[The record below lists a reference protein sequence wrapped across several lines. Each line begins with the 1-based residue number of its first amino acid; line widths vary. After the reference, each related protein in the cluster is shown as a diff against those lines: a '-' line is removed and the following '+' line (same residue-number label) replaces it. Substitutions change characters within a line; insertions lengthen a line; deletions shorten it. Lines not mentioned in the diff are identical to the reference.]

1 MSDRRRYFNT
11 SLPQTL
17 QMGVALLY
25 LNAAF
30 DLLGGLLLLGSVGMV
45 ELAFFAGQ
53 AAGAYGIAN
62 ERRAGYVVG
71 VVSAVAPLAFLVWAA
86 VAVGVRA
93 VGVLDFA
100 FQVALVALLLHRQSR
115 EYARLWFH

>member
-1 MSDRRRYFNT
+1 VNDSRRWFNT
-11 SLPQTL
+11 NLPQTL

-30 DLLGGLLLLGSVGMV
+30 DLLGGLLLLGSVGTI

-62 ERRAGYVVG
+62 ERRVGYALG
-71 VVSAVAPLAFLVWAA
+71 VASALAPLVFLVWAA
-86 VAVGVRA
+86 VVAGIRA

-100 FQVALVALLLHRQSR
+100 FQLALVALLLHRQSR